1 MSDSM
6 FEKDRQMIF
15 PRLVSVG
22 HGVLGDIGK
31 ICSDLGLS
39 RTALIVTGKSTIDLA
54 GNAVAEVLKGE
65 GYNSKTHVS
74 EQATNEAVELAVEAG
89 KKAKAGFVLGVGG
102 GSRIDVAKLAA
113 TKLKKPFI
121 SVPTSAAHDGI
132 ASPRASIKDGL
143 GSASVTADAPI
154 AIIADTGIIMKAP
167 YRLLAAGCGDALS
180 NLTAVKDWELA
191 KKLRDEE
198 YSSFAAV
205 LSKTAA
211 QIVLDNAAS
220 IKPGIEDAVW
230 LVAKALIVS
239 GVSMSIANTSRPT
252 SGAEHM
258 FSHALDRIA
267 TTPALHGEQV
277 GVGTIMMMYL
287 HGGDWMKIRDALKI
301 IGAPI
306 SAKGLGVTD
315 EEVVRALVMAHEIRK
330 DRYTI
335 LGESGLTKE
344 AAEKLARI
352 TGVISQ

>member
-1 MSDSM
+1 M

-22 HGVLGDIGK
+22 HGVIDGIGK
-31 ICSDLGLS
+31 ICSDLRLTG
-39 RTALIVTGKSTIDLA
+39 TGFIVTGKSTIDLA
-54 GNAVAEVLKGE
+54 GNAVAESLKSE
-65 GYNSKTHVS
+65 GYETKIQITES
-74 EQATNEAVELAVEAG
+74 ATNESVKQAVDAG

-132 ASPRASIKDGL
+132 ASPRASIKDRL
-143 GSASVTADAPI
+143 GSFSMPTDAPI

-180 NLTAVKDWELA
+180 NLTAVRDWELA
-191 KKLRDEE
+191 KKLRDED

-211 QIVLDNAAS
+211 QIVFDNAAS

-230 LVAKALIVS
+230 LVSKALIVS
-239 GVSMSIANTSRPT
+239 GVSMSIANSSRPT

-267 TTPALHGEQV
+267 ATPALHGEQV

-287 HGGDWMKIRDALKI
+287 HGGDWTKIRDALKI
-301 IGAPI
+301 IGAPTT
-306 SAKGLGVTD
+306 AKGLGVTD
-315 EEVVRALVMAHEIRK
+315 EEVVRALVMAHGIRK

-344 AAEKLARI
+344 AAANLARI
-352 TGVISQ
+352 TGIIS